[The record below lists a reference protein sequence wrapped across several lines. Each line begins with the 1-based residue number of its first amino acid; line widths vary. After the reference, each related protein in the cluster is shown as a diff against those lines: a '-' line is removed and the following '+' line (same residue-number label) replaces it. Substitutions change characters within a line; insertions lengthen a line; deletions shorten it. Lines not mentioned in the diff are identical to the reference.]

1 MGGNNIPH
9 NAKSVGV
16 VGASGFTGAEL
27 LRVIDRHPALHAK
40 VLQAASQAGERVADL
55 YPSMAAAHCGATF
68 SEFNTDE
75 IDDLDVPL
83 KAYTNAKETTVG

>member
-55 YPSMAAAHCGATF
+55 YPSMAAAHRGATF
-68 SEFNTDE
+68 SEFNTDQL
-75 IDDLDVPL
+75 DGLDV
-83 KAYTNAKETTVG
+83 